1 MIIEPGLAQVP
12 ISRQCELV
20 GLPTSTYYYQP
31 ATESDEN
38 LLLMR
43 LIDEIYTDKPFYGKR
58 RITVRLNNDYNL
70 GFDVN
75 KKRVCRLM
83 ALMGLE
89 AIYPKPNLSKA
100 AKNHIIFPYLLR
112 GKKITHSDQVWAADI
127 TYIRMNKGFLYLIA
141 IIDWYSRYVISW
153 QLSNTM
159 DVNFCLQALKEG
171 LETNRPIIFNTD
183 QGSQFTSHAFT
194 GLLKEHGI
202 DISMN
207 GKGRCLDNVFVE
219 RLWWSLKHEEVY
231 LTDYLSVLE
240 AEQRIGKYF
249 EFFNHERRH
258 QALDY
263 KTPFEVYM
271 EGKIM

>member
-1 MIIEPGLAQVP
+1 MIIEPGLSGIP
-12 ISRQCELV
+12 IRRQCELV
-20 GLPTSTYYYQP
+20 RLSPSTYYYQP

-43 LIDEIYTDKPFYGKR
+43 LMDEIYTDRPYYGR
-58 RITVRLNNDYNL
+58 RRFTVCLNKNYDL

-75 KKRVCRLM
+75 EKRVRRLM
-83 ALMGLE
+83 ELMGLE
-89 AIYPKPNLSKA
+89 PIYPKPNLSKA
-100 AKNHIIFPYLLR
+100 AKNHTIFPYLLK
-112 GKKITHSDQVWAADI
+112 GQKIIHSDQVWAADI
-127 TYIRMNKGFLYLIA
+127 TYVRMDKGFLYLVA
-141 IIDWYSRYVISW
+141 VIDWYSRYVISW
-153 QLSNTM
+153 RLSNTM
-159 DVNFCLQALKEG
+159 NVNFCLQALREG
-171 LETNRPIIFNTD
+171 LETNQPIIFNTD
-183 QGSQFTSHAFT
+183 QGAQFTSHAFT
-194 GLLKEHGI
+194 GLLKENNI

-207 GKGRCLDNVFVE
+207 GKGRCIDNIFVE

-240 AEQRIGKYF
+240 AERRIRKYF
-249 EFFNHERRH
+249 EFFNYERYH